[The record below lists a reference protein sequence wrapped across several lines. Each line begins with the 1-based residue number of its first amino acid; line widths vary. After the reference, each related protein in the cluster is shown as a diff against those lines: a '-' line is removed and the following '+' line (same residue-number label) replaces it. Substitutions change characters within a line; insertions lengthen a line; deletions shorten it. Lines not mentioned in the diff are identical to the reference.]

1 MVVKTEEELNQRL
14 SEGWRLHRDEYGF
27 VLYNPQEKKRER
39 IDKSLYHLCEHLYS
53 KMKQKDEATQA
64 STEEAGAERGS
75 ARARSPDKA
84 LEEDTKLIL
93 NTIRQRL
100 DPKAP
105 IITKWTENIAW
116 WNHIIIDTST
126 YLLPDLLA
134 MLRSEEIDLNNP
146 ETTTRN
152 IIAKFKALRET
163 ARNAEEL
170 EKKYSMELE
179 ALKQRLSSLE
189 ALVKQYSEIIAE
201 QNKLIDKL
209 AEKAKS
215 TIAFFM
221 VYIPKYLPEE
231 ARTTYMALA
240 GKIKDVWG
248 EEVE

>member
-1 MVVKTEEELNQRL
+1 VVVKTEEELNQRL

-27 VLYNPQEKKRER
+27 VLYNPREKKRER

-53 KMKQKDEATQA
+53 KMKMKQKNEATSA
-64 STEEAGAERGS
+64 EETRAERGS
-75 ARARSPDKA
+75 ARARTLDKA

-93 NTIRQRL
+93 NTIKQRL

-134 MLRSEEIDLNNP
+134 MLKSDEIDLNNP
-146 ETTTRN
+146 EVTTRN
-152 IIAKFKALRET
+152 IVAKFRTLRET
-163 ARNAEEL
+163 ARSAEEL
-170 EKKYSMELE
+170 EKKYSIEVE
-179 ALKQRLSSLE
+179 SLKQRLSSLE
-189 ALVKQYSEIIAE
+189 ALVKQYSEVIAE

-221 VYIPKYLPEE
+221 VYVPKYLPEE

-248 EEVE
+248 EGVE